1 MKIFTV
7 ISYLLLLQSS
17 IFAQSEEQILRYKPV
32 DEFIAMRGVR
42 QMYNFQFDES
52 KKSFEEFTLLNPEH
66 PSGYFYL
73 VVLEWFTLR
82 MVEEDKEIWS
92 RMLDGLDNVIEIA
105 EARLKKHPD
114 DALTMV
120 YLGASRGLK
129 ARVALSKN
137 NLLDTFYDA
146 QAGFSIINDAMEVNP
161 TMIDPLIGVGVFH
174 YFIAISGS
182 FVRSIA
188 YMAGLSSSREDALND
203 LNYVAEK
210 GMYAAIEARSF
221 LMFAYAYIEE
231 DYEKALGFAR
241 GLVKEFDEN
250 PYFRGK
256 LADILL
262 MNGMLDEA
270 DEHIDMMLPLSDGMP
285 QKYLEEIEN
294 RVAYLKGEKLRREGK
309 LEEAIIIFTGLAKTY
324 TLEFKFGLAYIY
336 LRAGMTYDQLG
347 ARKKAV
353 KQYKKAV
360 KLDNFTS
367 AVSLSKKYL
376 KNAYSKTD
384 DQR

>member
-1 MKIFTV
+1 MKTFIV
-7 ISYLLLLQSS
+7 ISYLLLLQSFV
-17 IFAQSEEQILRYKPV
+17 IAQSDEQILRYKPV
-32 DEFIAMRGVR
+32 QEEIAMRGVR

-52 KKSFEEFTLLNPEH
+52 KRSFEEFTSLNPEH
-66 PSGYFYL
+66 PAGYLYL

-82 MVEEDKEIWS
+82 MVEEDKEIWG
-92 RMLDGLDNVIEIA
+92 RMIDGLENVIEIG
-105 EARLKKHPD
+105 EKRLQKYPD
-114 DALTMV
+114 DALSMV
-120 YLGASRGLK
+120 FLGSARGLK

-161 TMIDPLIGVGVFH
+161 SMIDPLIGVGVFH

-182 FVRSIA
+182 FIRSIA
-188 YMAGLSSSREDALND
+188 FMAGLGSSREAALEK
-203 LNYVAEK
+203 LNYVAEN
-210 GMYAAIEARSF
+210 GMYATVEARSF
-221 LMFAYAYIEE
+221 LMFAYAYVEE
-231 DYEKALGFAR
+231 DHAKALVFAR
-241 GLVKEFDEN
+241 GLVEEFDEN

-270 DEHIDMMLPLSDGMP
+270 GEHIDMMLPLSDGMP
-285 QKYLEEIEN
+285 EKYLVEIRN
-294 RVAYLKGEKLRREGK
+294 RIAYLRGEKLRREGK
-309 LEEAIIIFTGLAKTY
+309 PEEAIKIFTNLEKTY

-336 LRAGMTYDQLG
+336 LRTGMTYDQLG
-347 ARKKAV
+347 ERKKAV

-376 KNAYSKTD
+376 KNAYNVSD
-384 DQR
+384 D